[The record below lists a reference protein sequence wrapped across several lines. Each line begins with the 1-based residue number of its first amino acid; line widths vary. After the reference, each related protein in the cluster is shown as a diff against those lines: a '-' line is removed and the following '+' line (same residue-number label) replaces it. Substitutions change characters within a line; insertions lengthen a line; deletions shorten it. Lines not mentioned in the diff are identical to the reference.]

1 MKENHLWNRA
11 KQVQIQTSAE
21 IVGGFD
27 IGFDSKIPEETK
39 DAIDVA
45 YKYLTIMAA
54 CLPTLYLLYVF
65 RSTIQGMGNTVLPMV
80 SGIAEFVMRICAAL
94 LLPLAVGEIGLFYA
108 EVLAWIGAD
117 FILIPSYYIV
127 AKQKERR
134 FAHDTRTD
142 P

>member
-1 MKENHLWNRA
+1 M
-11 KQVQIQTSAE
+11 
-21 IVGGFD
+21 
-27 IGFDSKIPEETK
+27 
-39 DAIDVA
+39 A

-127 AKQKERR
+127 VKQKERR